1 MSPLLAQSRHSR
13 RRERCPLLGVKRIW
27 RGPNAMSAFDPN
39 RRFAQ
44 HAFDYFR
51 TANLRSYDGLPGGQ
65 ATGFYA
71 RHQKIGGELCNAL
84 LVLVLQYSFPPV
96 WLPRHKPPHPVRR
109 DLRKRPTIT
118 VS

>member
-1 MSPLLAQSRHSR
+1 MTPARMWPQSLPDAVTRVR
-13 RRERCPLLGVKRIW
+13 RVLIAALRGDCPIMIELR
-27 RGPNAMSAFDPN
+27 AMSAFDPK

-71 RHQKIGGELCNAL
+71 RHQKTGGELCNAL
-84 LVLVLQYSFPPV
+84 LLLVLQYSFP
-96 WLPRHKPPHPVRR
+96 L
-109 DLRKRPTIT
+109 L
-118 VS
+118 